1 MLCCPVQ
8 ISTTPCKSFKR
19 LATAVQKYGHMYYH
33 FVQEVLPRIILL
45 RPYLDADTK
54 LLTFGSPYELKWL
67 AELGIPEHMIEVYD
81 PSAQYCAEELLVP
94 NMSPIVTPPK
104 ENYELVREKTF
115 IVFRKM
121 VPINNFYSAMCGSAS
136 VPAALQSACEAPAL
150 PQIAVISPYCHH
162 PRSSARRST
171 PMRPCPRSSVTSSST
186 APGAT
191 LGTGRSRERTCYWS

>member
-1 MLCCPVQ
+1 M
-8 ISTTPCKSFKR
+8 
-19 LATAVQKYGHMYYH
+19 QKYGHMYYH

-104 ENYELVREKTF
+104 ENYDLVRGW
-115 IVFRKM
+115 I
-121 VPINNFYSAMCGSAS
+121 FYGIANVLAYEYACTSDGTHGLSCAS
-136 VPAALQSACEAPAL
+136 HCRSPHPAPHIPLCMPPNTHCHL
-150 PQIAVISPYCHH
+150 PH
-162 PRSSARRST
+162 
-171 PMRPCPRSSVTSSST
+171 T
-186 APGAT
+186 AP
-191 LGTGRSRERTCYWS
+191 RNFPRR